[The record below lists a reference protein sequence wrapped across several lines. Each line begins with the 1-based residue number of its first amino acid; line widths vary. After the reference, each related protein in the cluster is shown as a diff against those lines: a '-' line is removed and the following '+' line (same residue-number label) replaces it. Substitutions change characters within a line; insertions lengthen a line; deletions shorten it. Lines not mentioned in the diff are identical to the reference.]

1 MSSVTINDVARF
13 AGVSKKTV
21 SRVINNE
28 INVSVETRDKVMAVI
43 NQLGFKRN
51 PLGMALAKNRSLFI
65 ALLADNP
72 SPGYLQKLQKGIL
85 QCCSE
90 EHMGLFLY
98 DCRYRAPGL
107 VNEIEEF
114 IDNTL
119 ADGLIL
125 VPPLSDKQDLLD
137 MLDRKKVCYMRIG
150 PKNQGCGDSVGFNGV
165 KAACE
170 MTHYLLRLRHKDI
183 AFVLGHPDQE
193 SSRRVETGFRK
204 AFADQGLPVNEALIV
219 QGYYTYQS
227 GIDAA
232 ATLLSKSPRPT
243 AILAAN
249 DEMAAGVLYEA
260 HSRGIKV
267 PDELSICGID
277 DISLTT
283 KVWPNLTTMRQ
294 PIATIGYRAA
304 LMLINKLKGKPMPE
318 AVTPEDQSNIYD
330 CELIVRDSTCAP
342 SNLRT

>member
-1 MSSVTINDVARF
+1 MSSVTINDVARQ

-28 INVSVETRDKVMAVI
+28 ANVSVDTRDKVMAVI
-43 NQLGFKRN
+43 HELGFKRN

-98 DCRYRAPGL
+98 DCSYRSPTL
-107 VNEIEEF
+107 VFEIEEF

-125 VPPLSDKQDLLD
+125 VPPLSDKQELLD
-137 MLDRKKVCYMRIG
+137 MLDRKNVCYIRIG
-150 PKNQGCGDSVGFNGV
+150 PKDQGSGDSVGFNGS
-165 KAACE
+165 KAAFE
-170 MTHYLLRLRHKDI
+170 MTNYLLQLQHTDI
-183 AFVLGHPDQE
+183 AFVLGHPDQH
-193 SSRRVETGFRK
+193 SSHRVEKGFRQALHDAGK
-204 AFADQGLPVNEALIV
+204 TVNETLVV

-227 GIDAA
+227 GVDAA
-232 ATLLSKSPRPT
+232 AVLLSRTPRPS

-249 DEMAAGVLYEA
+249 DEMAVGVLYTA
-260 HSRGIKV
+260 HSLGIKV
-267 PDELSICGID
+267 PAELSICGID
-277 DISLTT
+277 DISITT
-283 KVWPNLTTMRQ
+283 KVWPNLTSMRQ

-304 LMLINKLKGKPMPE
+304 LLLINKLQGKPMPE
-318 AVTPEDQSNIYD
+318 PLTAEDQSNIYD
-330 CELIVRDSTCAP
+330 CELIVRDSTCP
-342 SNLRT
+342 PMR

>member
-1 MSSVTINDVARF
+1 MSSVTINDVARQ

-98 DCRYRAPGL
+98 DCSYRSPTL
-107 VNEIEEF
+107 VHEIEEF

-125 VPPLSDKQDLLD
+125 VPPLSDKQELLE
-137 MLDRKKVCYMRIG
+137 MLDRKKVCYIRIG
-150 PKNQGCGDSVGFNGV
+150 PKDQGCGDSVGFNGV
-165 KAACE
+165 KAAYE
-170 MTHYLLRLRHKDI
+170 MTNYLLRLRHTEI
-183 AFVLGHPDQE
+183 GFVLGHPDQQ
-193 SSRRVETGFRK
+193 SSYRVETGFRQ
-204 AFADQGLPVNEALIV
+204 AMQEQGVAVNEALVV
-219 QGYYTYQS
+219 QGYYTYLS
-227 GIDAA
+227 GVDAA
-232 ATLLSKSPRPT
+232 AVLLSRNPRPT

-249 DEMAAGVLYEA
+249 DEMAVGVLYAA
-260 HSRGIKV
+260 HSRGIAV
-267 PDELSICGID
+267 PEQLSICGID
-277 DISLTT
+277 DISLTS

-304 LMLINKLKGKPMPE
+304 LLLINKLQGK
-318 AVTPEDQSNIYD
+318 ATPESRSDEHQSNIYD
-330 CELIVRDSTCAP
+330 CELVVRDSTRA
-342 SNLRT
+342 LDR

>member
-1 MSSVTINDVARF
+1 MSSVTINDVARH

-28 INVSVETRDKVMAVI
+28 INVSEETRTKVMAVI
-43 NQLGFKRN
+43 HQLGFKRN

-98 DCRYRAPGL
+98 DCNYRSSTL
-107 VNEIEEF
+107 VYEIEEF

-125 VPPLSDKQDLLD
+125 VPPLSDKQELLD
-137 MLDRKKVCYMRIG
+137 MLQRKRVRYIRIG
-150 PKNQGCGDSVGFNGV
+150 PKDQDSGDCVSFNGV
-165 KAACE
+165 KAAYE
-170 MTHYLLRLRHKDI
+170 MTQYLLRLHHKDI

-193 SSRRVETGFRK
+193 SSHRCERGFRN
-204 AFADQGLPVNEALIV
+204 AIADAGITLNEQLIV
-219 QGYYTYQS
+219 QGYYTHQS
-227 GIDAA
+227 GVDAA
-232 ATLLSKSPRPT
+232 ATLLNRTPRPT

-249 DEMAAGVLYEA
+249 DEMAVGVLYEA
-260 HSRGIKV
+260 HRRGIKI
-267 PDELSICGID
+267 PEELSVCGID

-283 KVWPNLTTMRQ
+283 KVWPNLTSMRQ
-294 PIATIGYRAA
+294 PINAIGYRAA
-304 LMLINKLKGKPMPE
+304 FKLIKKLKGE
-318 AVTPEDQSNIYD
+318 AAAGNDTSADIFD
-330 CELIVRDSTCAP
+330 CELIVRESTSQP
-342 SNLRT
+342 GR

>member
-1 MSSVTINDVARF
+1 MSSVTINDVARH

-98 DCRYRAPGL
+98 DCSYRSPTL
-107 VNEIEEF
+107 VHEIEEF

-125 VPPLSDKQDLLD
+125 VPPLSDKQELLD
-137 MLDRKKVCYMRIG
+137 MLDRKKVCYIRIG
-150 PKNQGCGDSVGFNGV
+150 PKDQGGGDSVGFNGV
-165 KAACE
+165 KAAYE
-170 MTHYLLRLRHKDI
+170 MTNYLLRLRHTEI
-183 AFVLGHPDQE
+183 GFVLGHPDQQ
-193 SSRRVETGFRK
+193 SSHRVESGFRQ
-204 AFADQGLPVNEALIV
+204 AMQQQGVAVNEALVV
-219 QGYYTYQS
+219 QGYYTYLS
-227 GIDAA
+227 GVDAA
-232 ATLLSKSPRPT
+232 EVLLSRNPRPT

-249 DEMAAGVLYEA
+249 DEMAVGVLYAA
-260 HSRGIKV
+260 HSRGIAV
-267 PDELSICGID
+267 PEQLSICGID
-277 DISLTT
+277 DISLTS

-304 LMLINKLKGKPMPE
+304 LLLINKLQGKP
-318 AVTPEDQSNIYD
+318 TPESHSDEHHSNIYD
-330 CELIVRDSTCAP
+330 CELVVRDSTRA
-342 SNLRT
+342 LDR

>member
-1 MSSVTINDVARF
+1 MSSVTINDVARL

-28 INVSVETRDKVMAVI
+28 INVSADTRDKVTAVI

-98 DCRYRAPGL
+98 DCSYRSPGL
-107 VNEIEEF
+107 VHEIEEF

-125 VPPLSDKQDLLD
+125 VPPLSDKQDLLE
-137 MLDRKKVCYMRIG
+137 MLDRKKICYIRIG
-150 PKNQGCGDSVGFNGV
+150 PKDQGSGDSVGFNGV
-165 KAACE
+165 KAAYE
-170 MTHYLLRLRHKDI
+170 MTSYLLRLRHTDI
-183 AFVLGHPDQE
+183 GFVLGHPDQQ
-193 SSRRVETGFRK
+193 SSHRVERGFRK
-204 AFADQGLPVNEALIV
+204 ALQDNGVAVNEDLMV

-227 GIDAA
+227 GVDA
-232 ATLLSKSPRPT
+232 ATLLLNRVPRPT

-249 DEMAAGVLYEA
+249 DEMAVGVLYAA

-267 PDELSICGID
+267 PEELSICGID

-304 LMLINKLKGKPMPE
+304 LLLINKLQGKAMPE
-318 AVTPEDQSNIYD
+318 AFTTEDQSNIYD
-330 CELIVRDSTCAP
+330 CELIVRDSTSAP
-342 SNLRT
+342 NR

>member
-1 MSSVTINDVARF
+1 MSSVTINDVARH

-28 INVSVETRDKVMAVI
+28 INVSEETRSKVMAVI
-43 NQLGFKRN
+43 NQIGFKRN

-98 DCRYRAPGL
+98 DCSYRSPSL
-107 VNEIEEF
+107 VHEIEAF

-137 MLDRKKVCYMRIG
+137 MLQRKKVRYIRIG
-150 PKNQGCGDSVGFNGV
+150 PKDTDSGDCVSFNGV
-165 KAACE
+165 KAAYE
-170 MTHYLLRLRHKDI
+170 MTQYLLRLRHKDI
-183 AFVLGHPDQE
+183 AFIKGHPDQE
-193 SSRRVETGFRK
+193 SSHRCEKGFRNAMAEAGQPLDERRV
-204 AFADQGLPVNEALIV
+204 V
-219 QGYYTYQS
+219 QGYYTHQS
-227 GIDAA
+227 GVDAA
-232 ATLLSKSPRPT
+232 ATLLSAEPRPT

-249 DEMAAGVLYEA
+249 DEMAVGVLYEA
-260 HSRGIKV
+260 HRRGIKI
-267 PDELSICGID
+267 PEELSVCGID

-283 KVWPNLTTMRQ
+283 KVWPNLTSMRQ
-294 PIATIGYRAA
+294 PINAIGYRAA
-304 LMLINKLKGKPMPE
+304 FKLIKKLKGE
-318 AVTPEDQSNIYD
+318 ATPEQNSHVDIFD
-330 CELIVRDSTCAP
+330 CELIVRESTSQP
-342 SNLRT
+342 GR